1 MRPKSI
7 ILLALALGC
16 GLVASIGINQVMA
29 NRNNGPSAAPI
40 DGTEVFVAL
49 TDIAMGDPI
58 SAAVLKLEKWPTDK
72 MVDGM
77 ISKLED
83 VEGRR
88 SRQKIYAGE
97 PILENK
103 LLKKG
108 ESGASATD
116 MIPPGYRAVPISV
129 DAVSGASGMI
139 LPGDRVDL
147 LVNVQPGQH
156 RIERATTRTFL
167 QNVKVFAVDDNFSR
181 AGDEKTATAKTISV
195 LVTPQQAE
203 LVMLAVKV
211 GTVQLVMRSANDD
224 AAESTE
230 GVDVQTLLQGH
241 SDTPPPPAPTTPPA
255 NGLIALLNQQNTPAP
270 EPKRPSPKNVFT
282 MVLIK
287 GADMTKAEFADGM
300 AVNLPDQSAS
310 PSPKTPPL
318 PTLPPKPEAD
328 PQSKDGDGKGSS
340 TDHDKDKQPQVK
352 GAADLLRG
360 LLPIDPTSG
369 GTQEEARAEKED
381 EN

>member
-29 NRNNGPSAAPI
+29 NRNNGPSAAPV

-88 SRQKIYAGE
+88 SRQKIFAGE
-97 PILENK
+97 PILEIK

-211 GTVQLVMRSANDD
+211 GTVQLVMRSANDETTD
-224 AAESTE
+224 STD

-241 SDTPPPPAPTTPPA
+241 GDAPPALAPTTPPA
-255 NGLIALLNQQNTPAP
+255 NGLIALLNQQNAPAP
-270 EPKRPSPKNVFT
+270 EPTRQSPKNVFT

-287 GADMTKAEFADGM
+287 GADMTKAEFADGV

-310 PSPKTPPL
+310 PSAKTPSLPL
-318 PTLPPKPEAD
+318 LPPKPQAGPESKAD
-328 PQSKDGDGKGSS
+328 DKLPG
-340 TDHDKDKQPQVK
+340 TDKDKQPQPK
-352 GAADLLRG
+352 GASDLLRG

-369 GTQEEARAEKED
+369 GTQEEARAELED